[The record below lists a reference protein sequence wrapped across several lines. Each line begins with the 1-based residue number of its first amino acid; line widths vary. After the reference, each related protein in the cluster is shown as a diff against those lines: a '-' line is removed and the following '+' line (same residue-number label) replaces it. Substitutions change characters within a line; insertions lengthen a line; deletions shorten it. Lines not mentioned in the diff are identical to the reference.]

1 MNHRRKKKKNPI
13 HVEKVPNR
21 VERIGKEE
29 KPKDEQSNKFVDILL
44 GILLFPIII
53 WAVLEGSRRQ
63 LSKKATLVVISVI
76 VFILVGV
83 VIIGNK

>member
-29 KPKDEQSNKFVDILL
+29 KPKEEQSNKFFDILL
-44 GILLFPIII
+44 GILLFPLII
-53 WAVLEGSRRQ
+53 WAVLEGSRGK
-63 LSKKATLVVISVI
+63 LSKKVTISVI